1 MIKSTKTNLLVDWG
15 AKVYLFPLLFFGLLL
30 RGCDRLVL
38 KYKIYKGTHNKKNWY
53 Y

>member
-1 MIKSTKTNLLVDWG
+1 MFSNKKTNLLVDWG

-30 RGCDRLVL
+30 RWFDNIVI
-38 KYKIYKGTHNKKNWY
+38 KYKIYRGIHKKKNWY